1 MSALAGLL
9 REWMPTQRWFGSK
22 GREWADVTE
31 DGFFLDRSEP
41 VLSVHRVR
49 VTYADGGGDTYLVPI
64 SWREHQNDELGS
76 AIIGTVTGTA
86 G

>member
-49 VTYADGGGDTYLVPI
+49 VPTP
-64 SWREHQNDELGS
+64 
-76 AIIGTVTGTA
+76 TA
-86 G
+86 AATPTWCRSPGAST